1 MVLVDV
7 YVPSVEK
14 TYDFQLNETI
24 AVDTLIEEIS
34 EMIGQKEHSE
44 IKGDVSELV
53 LCNMSTREVLNKN
66 MTLAEQGI
74 ITGNSLILV

>member
-1 MVLVDV
+1 MILVDV

-14 TYDFQLNETI
+14 TYDFQLNEAIT
-24 AVDTLIEEIS
+24 VDVLIEEIS

-44 IKGDVSELV
+44 VKGMVSGLI
-53 LCNMSTREVLNKN
+53 LCEKSSRRVLNKN
-66 MTLAEQGI
+66 MTLAELGI